1 MPSEGFQTAF
11 LYRFRRRLPVTV
23 CLICRVR
30 TAAEWCIY
38 WGMTQSKAAQK
49 AGISQAALSQTE
61 KQGSRPQ
68 T

>member
-1 MPSEGFQTAF
+1 MFN
-11 LYRFRRRLPVTV
+11 
-23 CLICRVR
+23 LICRVR

-38 WGMTQSKAAQK
+38 RGMTQSKAAQK

-61 KQGSRPQ
+61 KQDSRPQ